1 MANIKELDSWNEQE
15 VIAIIQSAGYKEEW
29 VWKKILAAFKEY
41 VRTQVKYSTTI
52 IGAWNMFWCSEQFED
67 VEREIKY
74 QRWRDQSTSAQ
85 LGILGY

>member
-1 MANIKELDSWNEQE
+1 MENVKDVDSWSEQE
-15 VIAIIQSAGYKEEW
+15 VLTIIRNAGYKEEW
-29 VWKKILAAFKEY
+29 AWKKILAAFKEY
-41 VRTQVKYSTTI
+41 VCFQIIYSTTI
-52 IGAWNMFWCSEQFED
+52 IDAWNVFRSSEQFED